1 MNKEY
6 RPDWVPENAGSEFA
20 SHVKKGIGP
29 GSENVKPSSRTSK
42 TSKRIHSANDY
53 ISGILGGNRTL
64 LAQAITLIESN
75 APQHHELAQVVLSKL
90 LPHTGNSIR
99 IGITG
104 IPGVG
109 KSTFIEALGI
119 QLCDQGNRLAVL
131 TIDPSSTLSK
141 GSILGDKTRMENLAK
156 HPNAFI
162 RPSPTGGTLGGVA
175 NKTRETILL
184 CEAFGF
190 DTIFVETVGVGQ
202 SEITVRSLVDFFM
215 LLLLPGAGDEL
226 QGIKKGVVEIADA
239 LVINKADGDFET
251 PASRAR
257 SQYANV
263 LQYFQP
269 ATQGWKTPVL
279 SCSALHDQGID
290 KIWETVLEFMTQT
303 QESNVFVKRRQT
315 QSIEWVHTLVNEHLY
330 ARFYQ
335 DPQVKV
341 LLPKLEAA
349 VLNGELSPTLAT
361 ERLLKIFAGPSNHPT
376 QESP

>member
-1 MNKEY
+1 MDKEY

-20 SHVKKGIGP
+20 SHIKKGIGP
-29 GSENVKPSSRTSK
+29 GSEPLKPTSLKSRLPY
-42 TSKRIHSANDY
+42 RIHSADDY
-53 ISGILGGNRTL
+53 VSGILGGNRTL
-64 LAQAITLIESN
+64 LAKTITLIESS
-75 APQHHELAQVVLSKL
+75 APHHHELAQVVVNKL

-104 IPGVG
+104 VPGVG

-119 QLCDQGNRLAVL
+119 QLCNQGHRLAVL

-141 GSILGDKTRMENLAK
+141 GSILGDKTRMENLAR

-226 QGIKKGVVEIADA
+226 QGIKKGVIEIADA

-251 PASRAR
+251 SARRAC

-269 ATQGWKTPVL
+269 ATEGWKTPVL
-279 SCSALHDQGID
+279 SCSALHNKGID
-290 KIWETVLEFMTQT
+290 MIWNTVAEFIAQT
-303 QESNVFVKRRQT
+303 KAAGVIDKRRQQ
-315 QSIEWVHTLVNEHLY
+315 QSIDWIHTLVNEHLQ

-335 DPQVKV
+335 HPQVKA

-349 VLNGELSPTLAT
+349 VLNGKLSPTHVT
-361 ERLLKIFAGPSNHPT
+361 ERLLEIFQEKPSQPT

>member
-1 MNKEY
+1 MDKEY

-29 GSENVKPSSRTSK
+29 GSENLKPSSPKSK
-42 TSKRIHSANDY
+42 TPNRIHSADDY
-53 ISGILGGNRTL
+53 ISGILSSNRTL
-64 LAQAITLIESN
+64 LAKAITLIESS
-75 APQHHELAQVVLSKL
+75 APHHHELAQVVLNQL

-104 IPGVG
+104 VPGVG

-119 QLCDQGNRLAVL
+119 QLCNRGHRLAVL

-141 GSILGDKTRMENLAK
+141 GSILGDKTRMENLAR

-226 QGIKKGVVEIADA
+226 QGIKKGVIEIADA
-239 LVINKADGDFET
+239 LVINKADGDFESS
-251 PASRAR
+251 AQLAR

-269 ATQGWKTPVL
+269 ATEGWKTPVL
-279 SCSALHDQGID
+279 SCSALHNQGID
-290 KIWETVLEFMTQT
+290 TIWNTVAEFINQT
-303 QESNVFVKRRQT
+303 KAAGVIDKRRQK
-315 QSIEWVHTLVNEHLY
+315 QSIDWVHTLVNETLQTQ
-330 ARFYQ
+330 FYH
-335 DPQVKV
+335 DHRVKA

-349 VLNGELSPTLAT
+349 VLKGELSPTLAT
-361 ERLLKIFAGPSNHPT
+361 ERLLKIFAEPLNQPT
-376 QESP
+376 QE